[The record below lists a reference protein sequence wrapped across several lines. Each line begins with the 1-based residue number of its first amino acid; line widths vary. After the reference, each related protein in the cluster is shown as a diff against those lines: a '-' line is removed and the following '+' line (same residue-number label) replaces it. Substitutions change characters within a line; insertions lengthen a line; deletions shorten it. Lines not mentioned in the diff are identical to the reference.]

1 MIYYEWHA
9 KGENSLSGR
18 PGALG
23 IALGVEPG
31 AKEVARPIVALVGIP
46 ALIELRGTAVGF
58 EAMSDTDTVGG
69 ADTEEVTVPDTTD
82 DVAVLEAAATELDEE
97 AA

>member
-1 MIYYEWHA
+1 M
-9 KGENSLSGR
+9 
-18 PGALG
+18 
-23 IALGVEPG
+23 
-31 AKEVARPIVALVGIP
+31 
-46 ALIELRGTAVGF
+46 